1 MVLEEQGDALAALEW
16 RLPLR
21 RLAWLALALVA
32 LGGALLLRLSLRELE
47 AQRMPA
53 GDSDLR
59 GVRAVK
65 IHDEKQ

>member
-21 RLAWLALALVA
+21 RLALALVA